1 MLSGAP
7 YIVAI
12 IDIPQRFQ
20 TFGVDAFGAGARLIP
35 FNLLIALGA
44 VVVNI
49 IAGKSRVPPIILLL
63 VGAVLQVTGVCLLSS
78 MTNTSSV
85 PASIYAYQ
93 VLTGLGIGIVF
104 GLCLVLP
111 PAVIDNKD
119 FGKRVI
125 HPHLLI

>member
-20 TFGVDAFGAGARLIP
+20 TFGVDAFGAGARSIP

-44 VVVNI
+44 VIVNV
-49 IAGKSRVPPIILLL
+49 IASKHTVPPVILLL
-63 VGAVLQVTGVCLLSS
+63 VGVVLQIVGVCLLSS
-78 MTNTSSV
+78 MTNTYTV
-85 PASIYAYQ
+85 PNAIYAYQ
-93 VLTGLGIGIVF
+93 VMTGLGIGIMF

-119 FGKRVI
+119 
-125 HPHLLI
+125 

>member
-1 MLSGAP
+1 MDLTVHRLSMLSGAP

-49 IAGKSRVPPIILLL
+49 IAGKSKIPPIYLLT
-63 VGAVLQVTGVCLLSS
+63 VGVVFQVTGVCLLSS
-78 MTNTSSV
+78 MTNLTSV
-85 PASIYAYQ
+85 PNAIYAYQ
-93 VLTGLGIGIVF
+93 IITGLGIGIMF

-111 PAVIDNKD
+111 PAVIDTKD
-119 FGKRVI
+119 FGE
-125 HPHLLI
+125 